1 MAAGLTP
8 GAMGFAVLSF
18 RTLRAA
24 ILALCLPLAA
34 CGAGDDGSFDV
45 VFMEAPGSLTAS
57 GVRLTPGG
65 QHVRAATRAG
75 LVALDAQG
83 EVVPALADRWNV
95 IENGSI
101 FVFRLRD
108 GNWPNGEEL
117 TATSVRDALRRAIR
131 SLRGTSLG
139 LDLVPIDEVRAM
151 AGRVIEVR
159 LASPMPDLL
168 QVLAQP
174 ELGLVHGEGETGPM
188 VLERDDN
195 GVLLAMRPP
204 AERGLP
210 DEEGWRDHVRDIR
223 VSGLAAEAAIARFD
237 DGEADVVLG
246 GRLGQLP
253 LADLGPLSRGTVR
266 LDPAIGLF
274 GLRVQRARG
283 ALATPELREALAM
296 SIDRP
301 ALATAFNVGGW
312 VPTTRVVAP
321 DLPDDPD
328 MVAERWGG
336 ASIDQLRGVAA
347 GRLAGLDGQARRL
360 TLAIGDAPGEQLL
373 LRELARQLA
382 TVGITLVQAR
392 STAGA
397 DLALVDKV
405 ARYPSPRW
413 FLNQFNCILEDG
425 LCSTAADRLASS
437 ALDERDSTTR
447 ATLMGEAEA
456 ALTQANVYIPF
467 GSPLRWSL
475 VRGEVDGFA
484 PNLWAFHPLPDMAVI
499 PR

>member
-1 MAAGLTP
+1 MIAAACPPL
-8 GAMGFAVLSF
+8 F
-18 RTLRAA
+18 RRLAGSCVA
-24 ILALCLPLAA
+24 LGMVLALAGCS
-34 CGAGDDGSFDV
+34 GGDDGSFDV
-45 VFMEAPGSLTAS
+45 VFMEDEAVLTDS
-57 GVRLTPGG
+57 GVRLSPGA

-75 LVALDAQG
+75 LVAINAQG

-108 GNWPNGEEL
+108 GTWPNGEEL
-117 TATSVRDALRRAIR
+117 TAPSVRDALQRAIR

-139 LDLVPIDEVRAM
+139 LDLVPVDEVRAM
-151 AGRVIEVR
+151 AGRVVEVR

-168 QVLAQP
+168 QVLGQP

-188 VLERDDN
+188 VLERDGEN
-195 GVLLAMRPP
+195 ILLTMRPP

-210 DEEGWRDHVRDIR
+210 DSEDWRDYVREVR
-223 VSGLAAEAAIARFD
+223 VTGLEPAQAIERFD
-237 DGEADVVLG
+237 DGDVEVVLG
-246 GRLGQLP
+246 GRLGSLP

-274 GLRVQRARG
+274 GLRARRERG

-296 SIDRP
+296 AIDRP
-301 ALATAFNVGGW
+301 ALASAFNVGGW
-312 VPTTRVVAP
+312 VPSTRVVAP
-321 DLPDDPD
+321 DLPADPG
-328 MVAERWGG
+328 MVAERWQG
-336 ASIDQLRGVAA
+336 SSVEDLRRVAA
-347 GRLAGLDGQARRL
+347 GRLAGLTGQDKRL

-373 LRELARQLA
+373 LRELARQFA

-392 STAGA
+392 SSEGA
-397 DLALVDKV
+397 DMVLVDRV
-405 ARYPSPRW
+405 ARYASPRW
-413 FLNQFNCILEDG
+413 FLNQFNCILDDG
-425 LCSTAADRLASS
+425 LCSLEADRLASR
-437 ALDERDSTTR
+437 ALDERDSALR
-447 ATLMGEAEA
+447 ARLMGEAEA
-456 ALTQANVYIPF
+456 ALTRANVYIPF
-467 GSPLRWSL
+467 GPPLRWSL